1 MRNQDFVLVSTY
13 CFKPKKQKNGT
24 YVSSLKLE
32 AGNLQDYINSFIY
45 RKKNEESDVGGVG
58 TWAAEP
64 RLPSEGGE
72 CACARIPCSR
82 IPPPRN
88 SLLSTAYCVQSSS
101 VYRFRPLPIANTFI
115 GVDNL
120 SFVLK
125 VHGHKCC

>member
-1 MRNQDFVLVSTY
+1 MVLTWAVW
-13 CFKPKKQKNGT
+13 N
-24 YVSSLKLE
+24 LE

-45 RKKNEESDVGGVG
+45 RKKNEESDEGGVG

-72 CACARIPCSR
+72 CACARIPCPR
-82 IPPPRN
+82 IPPSRN

-125 VHGHKCC
+125 VRGHKCCWLNFSRVSLGFDFSSTH